1 MNKHLEA
8 EALITRKKFEEIL
21 KLIELG
27 NHILKHQWA
36 TILHPLEESK
46 SESSIILS
54 VGEAIRK

>member
-27 NHILKHQWA
+27 NHILKHQ
-36 TILHPLEESK
+36 
-46 SESSIILS
+46 
-54 VGEAIRK
+54 